1 MNRLVNVDEHTR
13 NAIEIVSQGAKVTEQ
28 TLLFIL
34 KSIIKFLEDDNKSKD
49 VVISDNTKEGKQ
61 KIQDLIKKHKSNVY
75 ALDENLTKEQLKDYQ
90 REFKKLGVDFSVT
103 KNGKDS
109 YSFFFAG
116 EQANIIEKALKNIS
130 ELKSA
135 VLENESVKQAEKE
148 LTDIKNDLPKEQV
161 DKVKELYDSVTENDE
176 KIKNLSETEKAL
188 FDKYKSVDELKIET
202 KEQIANE
209 LKNANIKTNDEKADI
224 KSIIGDQKT
233 NFESKEEHINYI
245 FNQLNKDEKELF
257 IKLAEKNTE
266 SLDNAFA
273 SPGYTSDTKSQ
284 LYEATKQP
292 LPIESVNKVE
302 ALYDKHVYGGLGN
315 SPENKVDMSDIKNY
329 NNEQS
334 KKTSKESTVNKPEKE
349 SPQNG
354 SKKFSVEG
362 VKNIDKE
369 IKEAE
374 KNNPDKNRKQEISR

>member
-1 MNRLVNVDEHTR
+1 MSRLVNVDEHTR

-34 KSIIKFLEDDNKSKD
+34 KSIIKFLEDDDKSKD
-49 VVISDNTKEGKQ
+49 VIISNNTKEGKQ
-61 KIQDLIKKHKSNVY
+61 KIKDLIKKHKSNVY

-176 KIKNLSETEKAL
+176 KIKNLSESEKAL

-202 KEQIANE
+202 KEKIANG
-209 LKNANIKTNDEKADI
+209 LKNTDIKTNDEKADI
-224 KSIIGDQKT
+224 ESIIGDPKT
-233 NFESKEEHINYI
+233 HFESKDEHINYI
-245 FNQLNKDEKELF
+245 FSQLNKDEKELF
-257 IKLAEKNTE
+257 IKSANKDVE

-273 SPGYTSDTKSQ
+273 SPGYTSNKNSQ
-284 LYEATKQP
+284 LYEEATKS
-292 LPIESVNKVE
+292 LPIESVKKVE
-302 ALYDKHVYGGLGN
+302 ALYQKHVHSGLGN
-315 SPENKVDMSDIKNY
+315 GPENKVNTSDIKKY

-334 KKTSKESTVNKPEKE
+334 KNTSKESTVNEPKNE
-349 SPQNG
+349 SSQNNP
-354 SKKFSVEG
+354 KKFSVEG

-374 KNNPDKNRKQEISR
+374 KSNPDKNKKQEISR

>member
-1 MNRLVNVDEHTR
+1 MVNVDEHTR

-34 KSIIKFLEDDNKSKD
+34 KSIIKFLEDDNKNKD
-49 VVISDNTKEGKQ
+49 IVISDNTKDGKQ

-161 DKVKELYDSVTENDE
+161 DKVKNLYDAVTENDE
-176 KIKNLSETEKAL
+176 KIKNLSESEKAL
-188 FDKYKSVDELKIET
+188 FDKYKSVDELKIEV

-209 LKNANIKTNDEKADI
+209 LKNTDVKTMDTKEDLKNV
-224 KSIIGDQKT
+224 IGEQKT
-233 NFESKEEHINYI
+233 NFESKDEHFNYI
-245 FNQLNKDEKELF
+245 FSQLDKGEKDLF
-257 IKLAEKNTE
+257 IKLTEKNNE
-266 SLDNAFA
+266 ALDNAFA
-273 SPGYTSDTKSQ
+273 SPGYTSHTKSQ
-284 LYEATKQP
+284 SYEESKNN

-302 ALYDKHVYGGLGN
+302 ALYDKHVYNGLDKAQKDKIHMQDINELN
-315 SPENKVDMSDIKNY
+315 SKQNKDK
-329 NNEQS
+329 
-334 KKTSKESTVNKPEKE
+334 SKESTKTPN
-349 SPQNG
+349 
-354 SKKFSVEG
+354 KFSIEG
-362 VKNIDKE
+362 VKKINNE

-374 KNNPDKNRKQEISR
+374 KLNPTKNKKQEISR